1 MWYPH
6 TASALPPACITSI
19 EAHGNG
25 LGCSLEDAYYS
36 LGALTL
42 LNAKDELQTKAL
54 CGLAA
59 AQLSSMDANITAAFH
74 AADIL
79 NTCR

>member
-1 MWYPH
+1 
-6 TASALPPACITSI
+6 
-19 EAHGNG
+19 
-25 LGCSLEDAYYS
+25 LEDAYYS